1 MRHPPKEFIAP
12 SPSGHLPSARHYVK
26 HGKKL
31 RAELDMNPMLREF
44 SLVLKQVQFGT
55 PWGHWPC
62 LEIFLVVP
70 PGGGGP
76 TAGI

>member
-1 MRHPPKEFIAP
+1 MRHPPEEFIAP
-12 SPSGHLPSARHYVK
+12 SPRGHLPSARHYVK

-31 RAELDMNPMLREF
+31 RAELDMNPVLREF
-44 SLVLKQVQFGT
+44 SLVLKKVQFGT
-55 PWGHWPC
+55 PGEHWPC

-70 PGGGGP
+70 PGGVGA

>member
-1 MRHPPKEFIAP
+1 M
-12 SPSGHLPSARHYVK
+12 K